1 MNKERGISKILI
13 EEKQINEKV
22 KELAKRIS
30 DDYSGKENAPCLV
43 GLLKGSFIFIADLS
57 RYIDI
62 PIEIDF
68 MIVSS
73 YGNNQ
78 IGSEIKILKDIDVQL
93 SGRDVIIVEDIID
106 TGYTLEK
113 ICEVLQTRNI
123 ASLKICALLNKSC
136 KKYPFK
142 KVIELNIMT
151 KFFNGITPF
160 SLGGQPLQ
168 VYELS
173 KNKVPVTKSI
183 LVIVENFII
192 LQITMSVMII
202 LSLIFGYM
210 FELRPNNFLY
220 IMTLIGA
227 LITIVSFVIT
237 ILICVKI
244 ELASSI
250 GKNMI
255 NLLNKF
261 NIIKD
266 KETTLNKW
274 NSKCIEYQNGFK
286 NLMKDK
292 KFIIKCVCVNFI
304 YMTVFFMIPFFTLK
318 ALHITL
324 NINMFYVIILSCF
337 VYISAS
343 FIPMPGSSISTEYS
357 FIHYFSLIA
366 CETID

>member
-1 MNKERGISKILI
+1 MKKIKFRSIIILLITIFLFWYILKDNFVKSIDLIASSNKWLILLSILVYIVYFIIEAYLLKILI
-13 EEKQINEKV
+13 
-22 KELAKRIS
+22 
-30 DDYSGKENAPCLV
+30 D
-43 GLLKGSFIFIADLS
+43 
-57 RYIDI
+57 
-62 PIEIDF
+62 
-68 MIVSS
+68 
-73 YGNNQ
+73 
-78 IGSEIKILKDIDVQL
+78 
-93 SGRDVIIVEDIID
+93 
-106 TGYTLEK
+106 
-113 ICEVLQTRNI
+113 
-123 ASLKICALLNKSC
+123 KSC

-142 KVIELNIMT
+142 KVIELNMMT

-173 KNKVPVTKSI
+173 KNKVPVTKGI

-192 LQITMSVMII
+192 LQITMSIMII
-202 LSLIFGYM
+202 LSLIFGYI

-220 IMTLIGA
+220 ILTLIGA

-244 ELASSI
+244 ELASKI

-255 NLLNKF
+255 NLLNKL

-274 NSKCIEYQNGFK
+274 NSKCIEYQNGFR
-286 NLMKDK
+286 NLIKDR

-318 ALHITL
+318 ALNISF
-324 NINMFYVIILSCF
+324 NINMFYAIILSCF

-343 FIPMPGSSISTEYS
+343 FIPIPGSSISTEYS
-357 FIHYFSLIA
+357 FIYYFSLIV
-366 CETID
+366 CETIVIPGVLLYRIITYYLPCIVGGILFNYRDSKRN

>member
-1 MNKERGISKILI
+1 MKKIKFRSIIILLI
-13 EEKQINEKV
+13 T
-22 KELAKRIS
+22 
-30 DDYSGKENAPCLV
+30 
-43 GLLKGSFIFIADLS
+43 IFLFW
-57 RYIDI
+57 Y
-62 PIEIDF
+62 
-68 MIVSS
+68 
-73 YGNNQ
+73 
-78 IGSEIKILKDIDVQL
+78 ILKDNFVKSIDL
-93 SGRDVIIVEDIID
+93 
-106 TGYTLEK
+106 
-113 ICEVLQTRNI
+113 I
-123 ASLKICALLNKSC
+123 ASSNKWLILLSILTYIVYFIIEAYLLKLLIDKSC
-136 KKYPFK
+136 KKYSFK

-173 KNKVPVTKSI
+173 KNKVPITKSL

-192 LQITMSVMII
+192 LQITMTIMII
-202 LSLIFGYM
+202 LSLVFGYV
-210 FELRPNNFLY
+210 FELKPNNFLY

-244 ELASSI
+244 ELASKI

-255 NLLNKF
+255 NLLNKL

-266 KETTLNKW
+266 KETILNKW

-286 NLMKDK
+286 NLIKDR

-318 ALHITL
+318 ALNISF

-343 FIPMPGSSISTEYS
+343 FIPIPGSSISTEYS
-357 FIHYFSLIA
+357 FIHYFNLIV
-366 CETID
+366 CEAIVIPGVLLYRIITYYLPCIVGGILFNYRDSKRD

>member
-1 MNKERGISKILI
+1 MKKIKFRSIIILLI
-13 EEKQINEKV
+13 T
-22 KELAKRIS
+22 
-30 DDYSGKENAPCLV
+30 
-43 GLLKGSFIFIADLS
+43 IFLFW
-57 RYIDI
+57 Y
-62 PIEIDF
+62 
-68 MIVSS
+68 
-73 YGNNQ
+73 
-78 IGSEIKILKDIDVQL
+78 ILKDNFVKSIDL
-93 SGRDVIIVEDIID
+93 
-106 TGYTLEK
+106 
-113 ICEVLQTRNI
+113 I
-123 ASLKICALLNKSC
+123 ASSNKWLILLSILTYIVYFIIEAYLLKLLIDKSC
-136 KKYPFK
+136 KKYSFK

-192 LQITMSVMII
+192 LQITMSIMII
-202 LSLIFGYM
+202 LSLKLNKYK
-210 FELRPNNFLY
+210 LLLYFLY
-220 IMTLIGA
+220 ILTLIGA

-244 ELASSI
+244 ELASKI

-255 NLLNKF
+255 NLLNKL

-286 NLMKDK
+286 NLIKDR

-318 ALHITL
+318 ALNISF
-324 NINMFYVIILSCF
+324 NINMFYAIILSCF

-343 FIPMPGSSISTEYS
+343 FIPIPGSSISTEYS
-357 FIHYFSLIA
+357 FIHYFNLIV
-366 CETID
+366 CEAIVIPGVLLYRVITYYLPCIVGGILFNYRDSKRD

>member
-1 MNKERGISKILI
+1 MKKIKFRSIIILLITIFLFWYILKDNFVKSIDLIASSNKWLILLSILTYIVYFIIEAYLLKILI
-13 EEKQINEKV
+13 
-22 KELAKRIS
+22 
-30 DDYSGKENAPCLV
+30 D
-43 GLLKGSFIFIADLS
+43 
-57 RYIDI
+57 
-62 PIEIDF
+62 
-68 MIVSS
+68 
-73 YGNNQ
+73 
-78 IGSEIKILKDIDVQL
+78 
-93 SGRDVIIVEDIID
+93 
-106 TGYTLEK
+106 
-113 ICEVLQTRNI
+113 
-123 ASLKICALLNKSC
+123 KSC

-142 KVIELNIMT
+142 KVIELNMMT

-192 LQITMSVMII
+192 LQITMSIMII
-202 LSLIFGYM
+202 LSLIFGYI

-220 IMTLIGA
+220 ILTLIGA

-244 ELASSI
+244 ELASKI

-255 NLLNKF
+255 NLLNKL

-286 NLMKDK
+286 NLIKDR

-318 ALHITL
+318 ALNISF
-324 NINMFYVIILSCF
+324 NINMLYTIILSCF

-343 FIPMPGSSISTEYS
+343 FIPIPGSSISTEYS
-357 FIHYFSLIA
+357 FIHYFNLIVSEA
-366 CETID
+366 IVIPGVLLYRVITYYLPCIVGGILFNYRDSKRD